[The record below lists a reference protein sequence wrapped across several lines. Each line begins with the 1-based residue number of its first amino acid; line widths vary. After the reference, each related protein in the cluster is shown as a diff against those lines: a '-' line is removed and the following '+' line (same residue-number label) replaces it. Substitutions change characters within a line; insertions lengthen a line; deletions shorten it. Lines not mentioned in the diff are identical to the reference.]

1 MNNMPTGALAIVIF
15 CFLSLGYTFA
25 AAQTD
30 KKPGE
35 VQKIALP
42 SVEYKSD
49 GLRDPFEG
57 VFKTEPTATP
67 GPVEAAAK
75 PQVPPPALTIQG
87 IIWGGKIP
95 QAIINDKV
103 VKVGD
108 TIAEAKITDIG
119 KDGIEV
125 IFKDYT
131 FKLESPAAVQLQTLK
146 PKPEGG
152 QNEK

>member
-1 MNNMPTGALAIVIF
+1 MNPKADKNNMSTGILVVAIFCVLSAGYALAE
-15 CFLSLGYTFA
+15 
-25 AAQTD
+25 QP
-30 KKPGE
+30 PG
-35 VQKIALP
+35 ITLP

-75 PQVPPPALTIQG
+75 PPLPPPPLTVQG
-87 IIWGGKIP
+87 IIWGGNIP

-119 KDGIEV
+119 KEGIEV

-131 FKLESPAAVQLQTLK
+131 FKLNSPAAVQLENLK

-152 QNEK
+152 QNEE